1 LLKTAGTD
9 QTRIGFGGDSY
20 AHYKGVAAHSKAY
33 RRHRQHVYSCY
44 ETTESFISNYKKRFE
59 QNRAAR
65 THVNFD
71 YSSRKAVSQS
81 RIGFPDGVG
90 TGRIR
95 NFDKVAADPAAAPPV
110 CE

>member
-1 LLKTAGTD
+1 MCTAVMKLPIPFITN
-9 QTRIGFGGDSY
+9 
-20 AHYKGVAAHSKAY
+20 
-33 RRHRQHVYSCY
+33 Y
-44 ETTESFISNYKKRFE
+44 EKRFE
-59 QNRAAR
+59 QNLAVR

-71 YSSRKAVSQS
+71 YSNRGAVYQS

-110 CE
+110 CD